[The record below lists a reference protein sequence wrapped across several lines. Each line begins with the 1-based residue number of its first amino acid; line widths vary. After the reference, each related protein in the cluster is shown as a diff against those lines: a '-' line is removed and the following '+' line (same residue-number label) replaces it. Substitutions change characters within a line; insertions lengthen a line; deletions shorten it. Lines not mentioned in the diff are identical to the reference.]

1 MLSHSSAYDNDYKT
15 ALAVDRSTN
24 QLSPRLP
31 RTLPQSTPIDPIFHS
46 SSCQVLLPFRPK
58 RSLGFDLCLCGR
70 TAQQRMSVSMRADP
84 HWITR
89 YRRDL
94 PLRFFLRLGDN
105 RTIRVSVPSL
115 RINCER
121 RCAIVILED
130 HCRIWEVWNESPFKR
145 IYQSMPRVPNAV
157 ASQAYNPRFHPFA
170 RPLQDAA
177 TILRSEQQQQPR

>member
-31 RTLPQSTPIDPIFHS
+31 RTLPQSTPIDTVFHS

-89 YRRDL
+89 CRRAAGSSPISL
-94 PLRFFLRLGDN
+94 PRLSRTCTGCSTRTRTPCDPDASRFGRLRLPRSKQGAGKTGAHHGIVFRIVTAARGALFRNLHALESWVILNTVESDSE
-105 RTIRVSVPSL
+105 IL
-115 RINCER
+115 RIL
-121 RCAIVILED
+121 ID
-130 HCRIWEVWNESPFKR
+130 
-145 IYQSMPRVPNAV
+145 Q
-157 ASQAYNPRFHPFA
+157 
-170 RPLQDAA
+170 
-177 TILRSEQQQQPR
+177 